1 MSLPTY
7 STAASLRLVEA
18 LRHPHGIDVREAAAS
33 LQANA
38 DPRSR
43 LFDARLPDLDDFPF
57 TALAYAAFQPLQPG
71 LAGTERHVLLI
82 DLIRRGADPAEA
94 ATLLLTAFTDT
105 QPLNPRLARK
115 LVIGMHTLTT
125 ALVAVHGPVPDPQ
138 PQPVAAPAKDDSG
151 IPF

>member
-1 MSLPTY
+1 MSNISNTGA
-7 STAASLRLVEA
+7 TLRLVEA
-18 LRHPHGIDVREAAAS
+18 LRRPHGIDVPGATAS
-33 LQANA
+33 LAANA

-43 LFDARLPDLDDFPF
+43 LLDARLPDLDDFPF

-71 LAGTERHVLLI
+71 STGTERHALLA

-105 QPLNPRLARK
+105 QPINPRLARK
-115 LVIGMHTLTT
+115 LVIGMHSLTT
-125 ALVAVHGPVPDPQ
+125 ALVAACAPTRIPP
-138 PQPVAAPAKDDSG
+138 APAPATVKDDDLK